1 MVTGSSSSSSSRRR
15 LTDRAANARD
25 RLGPRALEGVEHRR
39 FGSPQPRSS
48 HGHPPE
54 AGVGPPDRPP
64 ESHFKTFRAQ
74 SDYEVIRR
82 TCGYLEGCGFYW
94 GPMTVEAAHLK
105 LKPEPPG
112 TFLIRDSRQRNY
124 FFSLSVQTAKEPIS
138 IRIQFQDG
146 LFRLDGSKES
156 FGCVLELLEHFTISP
171 KKLLSKP
178 LRKVRLQPLQELSRR
193 RVVESFGKQNIDQLP
208 LNSVLKDYLKTFPFR
223 I

>member
-1 MVTGSSSSSSSRRR
+1 MVADSD

-25 RLGPRALEGVEHRR
+25 RLE
-39 FGSPQPRSS
+39 PQPLEDAEDRRPESPHQRPS
-48 HGHPPE
+48 HGHHHHQHHHQ
-54 AGVGPPDRPP
+54 ARSGPPSRQL

-74 SDYEVIRR
+74 SDYEVIKR
-82 TCGYLEGCGFYW
+82 TCRYLESCGFYW
-94 GPMTVEAAHLK
+94 GPMPVEAAHLK

-146 LFRLDGSKES
+146 LFSLDGSKETFS
-156 FGCVLELLEHFTISP
+156 CVLELLEHFTISP

-193 RVVESFGKQNIDQLP
+193 RIVESFGRQNIDQLP